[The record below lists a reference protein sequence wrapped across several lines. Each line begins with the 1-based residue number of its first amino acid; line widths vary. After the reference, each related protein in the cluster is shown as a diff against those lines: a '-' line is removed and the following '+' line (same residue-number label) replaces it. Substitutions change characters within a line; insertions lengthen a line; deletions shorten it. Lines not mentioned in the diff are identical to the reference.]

1 MNDELLNS
9 GVEKHRAFPYLLEV
23 QILKRE
29 VKIAGVE
36 VQIVRVEVQV
46 ATREVQIE

>member
-9 GVEKHRAFPYLLEV
+9 GVEKHHAFPYLLEV